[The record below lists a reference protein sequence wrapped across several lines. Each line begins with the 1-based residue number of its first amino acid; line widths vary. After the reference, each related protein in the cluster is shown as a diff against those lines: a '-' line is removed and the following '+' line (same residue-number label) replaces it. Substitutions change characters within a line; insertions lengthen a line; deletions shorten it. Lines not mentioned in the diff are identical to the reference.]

1 MASSWRRRPLG
12 ETLPDQPDDR
22 YQDILERIAT
32 RRPFARAHPQKKPA
46 RPPDQALDLLN
57 AFDTWS
63 DLVLREYDRILCHG
77 PKTVRGAAWSGVV
90 IWYHSKGYH
99 GYQEL
104 RILGV
109 WAHYAGDDIVVS
121 AGIRELPYRAPVFD
135 PGAFRH
141 HITSGFQLYYQDK
154 GQPPGTE
161 DHLLL
166 RAKFTGKSRLTL
178 REKLRAIADQWRRQQ
193 ARG

>member
-1 MASSWRRRPLG
+1 M
-12 ETLPDQPDDR
+12 PDQPDDR

-32 RRPFARAHPQKKPA
+32 RRPFARAQQKKPA
-46 RPPDQALDLLN
+46 RPHDRALDLLN

-121 AGIRELPYRAPVFD
+121 AGIRKLPYRAPVFD

-141 HITSGFQLYYQDK
+141 NITSGFQLYYQDK
-154 GQPPGTE
+154 GQPPG
-161 DHLLL
+161 DGDQLLF
-166 RAKFTGKSRLTL
+166 RAKFTGKGRLKL
-178 REKLRAIADQWRRQQ
+178 REKLRAIADQWHQQQ

>member
-1 MASSWRRRPLG
+1 MPG
-12 ETLPDQPDDR
+12 QPDDR
-22 YQDILERIAT
+22 YQDILERIAA
-32 RRPFARAHPQKKPA
+32 RRPFGSVRPQKQPA
-46 RPPDQALDLLN
+46 RPHDQALDLLN

-99 GYQEL
+99 GYQQL

-109 WAHYAGDDIVVS
+109 WTQYAGDAIVVS
-121 AGIRELPYRAPVFD
+121 AGIRELSYRAPVFD

-141 HITSGFQLYYQDK
+141 HITSGFQLYYEDK
-154 GQPPGTE
+154 GQPPGE
-161 DHLLL
+161 GDQLLFQ
-166 RAKFTGKSRLTL
+166 ANFTSADRLKL
-178 REKLRAIADQWRRQQ
+178 REKLRAIADQWRQQ
-193 ARG
+193 QVRG